1 MINLNRNKTY
11 IIAEIGVNHNGKIS
25 FAKKL
30 IDVAK
35 KSGANAVKF
44 QTFLADK
51 LAIKKSPKV
60 DYQKINLSKKGYQH
74 DMLKKLQYL

>member
-60 DYQKINLSKKGYQH
+60 DYQKINLSKKRISA
-74 DMLKKLQYL
+74 